1 MYYLPMQLFS
11 FIVAFDVVVCVC
23 VQILVVD
30 HGEWRGEESS
40 LRVVT
45 IPSAGIWAQWSLTY
59 SVTACMTLDKSH
71 RAPVEI
77 KQNNKW
83 KLLGV
88 Q

>member
-1 MYYLPMQLFS
+1 MS
-11 FIVAFDVVVCVC
+11 GD
-23 VQILVVD
+23 
-30 HGEWRGEESS
+30 ESRGLGLTDSSMSS
-40 LRVVT
+40 LKVGT

-59 SVTACMTLDKSH
+59 SVMACMTLDKSH